1 MAAGTCAYAKA
12 GTRVLAFATPRGKS
26 IPELLTNQLR
36 WARTNLVHA
45 TVQIETLLC
54 PLSLSVT
61 RRVHSL
67 VLEQAVAGHV
77 LPLRFDKLQAATR
90 RMRQAVDDM
99 VQHLWP
105 FFEVNLE
112 GEEDEVVAVELD
124 LHLVPSMWTKVV
136 SPAMFRD
143 VDDRV
148 VESECVVDDAL
159 ALSLRESLVV

>member
-1 MAAGTCAYAKA
+1 
-12 GTRVLAFATPRGKS
+12 
-26 IPELLTNQLR
+26 
-36 WARTNLVHA
+36 
-45 TVQIETLLC
+45 
-54 PLSLSVT
+54 
-61 RRVHSL
+61 
-67 VLEQAVAGHV
+67 
-77 LPLRFDKLQAATR
+77 
-90 RMRQAVDDM
+90 MRQAVDDM

-159 ALSLRESLVV
+159 ALSFRESLVV